1 MNRYEKIFKKLEKE
15 KKIAFMPF
23 WMIGDPDI
31 EESLK
36 ILRIFAK
43 NSDILEIG
51 FPFSDPLADGPT
63 IQESVNNALKSGTN
77 TKKCF
82 EIIKTLRKE
91 NPQKPIGLLVYFNL
105 ILAFGVDEFF
115 EELEKSGVDSVII
128 PELPPEEVNSK
139 IESKLSIGE
148 LAKKHSVSLVFLP
161 STNTTDKRLEEI
173 ISLSSSFIYA
183 ISSPSTTGGK
193 IDFSEGVGKLIQKIK
208 SKTQIPVCVGFGVSS
223 PEDIRELK
231 KLRAS
236 GAIIASKLIK
246 IYRKDGIEKMED
258 FLKKCKKVT
267 R

>member
-1 MNRYEKIFKKLEKE
+1 MNRYQKTFRKLKE
-15 KKIAFMPF
+15 ENKIAFMPF

-82 EIIKTLRKE
+82 EVVKTLRKE
-91 NPQKPIGLLVYFNL
+91 NPQKPIGLLVYLNL
-105 ILAFGVDEFF
+105 ILSFGVDEFF
-115 EELEKSGVDSVII
+115 EELEKSGVDSIII
-128 PELPPEEVNSK
+128 PELPVEEVNSK
-139 IESKLSIGE
+139 IESEFSIKQ

-161 STNTTDKRLEEI
+161 STNTTNKRLDDI
-173 ISLSSSFIYA
+173 IDLSSSFIYA
-183 ISSPSTTGGK
+183 ISSPSTTGGR
-193 IDFSEGVGKLIQKIK
+193 IDFSEGIGGLINKIR

-223 PEDIRELK
+223 PKDIKELK
-231 KLRAS
+231 KLGAS

-246 IYRKDGIEKMED
+246 IYRKDGIEKMQD
-258 FLKKCKKVT
+258 FLKKCKKAT
-267 R
+267 M